1 MNGRVLVAVEN
12 EERRS
17 RVVAALGEI
26 AELVVVGAVEA
37 RNDVSLVVDDTDQE
51 VDFLLVDA
59 DFGERAV
66 LSMTR
71 EVTTLRPDLG
81 VVVLA
86 DNPSVEFYAAAM
98 EAGARGLMPTNPS
111 VEDLHGRL
119 AQISDWQ
126 RRVRSMAYASSGAD
140 AAGRVVVVTGAKGG
154 VGTST
159 IALHLALTAVRGG
172 GDLRVCLVDLD
183 LQQRGLRHLLDLN
196 GRRTILDLVP
206 VAENVTGRHVDE
218 ALFGHYSGLKVLL
231 APHEPERA
239 DEVTSDAARYI
250 LGAVRDQFDLVV
262 VDAGS
267 VVTEASAVAMD
278 FADDLILVATPDV
291 PALRGARETLAL
303 MTRLEVAKTGDVKM
317 LFNRANPRAE
327 VQPELGRRITGTE
340 AFKVAVP
347 EDWKHLEE
355 VANGASALDLGD
367 SPFRRAITALGREL
381 HLGSRLGPQAPGGP
395 APASDADQAIAEM
408 KSRRSRRRRRKDEGG
423 QTTIEMIFGIAV
435 SAALFLL
442 LLQVA
447 LYAMATVSSR
457 RAADAAA
464 ITGNRDGLQPRSV
477 RAQEAAESRVPGFM
491 DVKVE
496 DNGDGTFSAT
506 VEVPQ
511 IVPLGDLSIT
521 QDGTYTD

>member
-12 EERRS
+12 EERRN
-17 RVVAALGEI
+17 RVVVALGEI
-26 AELVVVGAVEA
+26 GELVILGAVEA
-37 RNDVSLVVDDTDQE
+37 RSDVALVVDDTDQE
-51 VDFLLVDA
+51 IDLLLVDV
-59 DFGERAV
+59 DFGEQAV

-71 EVTTLRPDLG
+71 ELTKVRPDLG
-81 VVVLA
+81 VVILA
-86 DNPSVEFYAAAM
+86 DHPSVEFFSAAM
-98 EAGARGLMPTNPS
+98 EAGARGLLPTNPS

-119 AQISDWQ
+119 AQIADWQ
-126 RRVRSMAYASSGAD
+126 RRVRSMAFASSGAD

-172 GDLRVCLVDLD
+172 NGRRVCLVDLD
-183 LQQRGLRHLLDLN
+183 LQQRGLRHLLDVH

-218 ALFGHYSGLKVLL
+218 ALFGHYSGLKMLL

-239 DEVTSDAARYI
+239 DEVTGDATRYI
-250 LGAVRDQFDLVV
+250 LGAIRDQFDVV
-262 VDAGS
+262 IVDAGS
-267 VVTEASAVAMD
+267 VLTEPGAVAMD

-291 PALRGARETLAL
+291 PALRGARETLG
-303 MTRLEVAKTGDVKM
+303 MMSRLEVAKAGDVKV
-317 LFNRANPRAE
+317 LFNRASPRSE
-327 VQPELGRRITGTE
+327 VQPDLGRRITGTE

-367 SPFRRAITALGREL
+367 SPFRRAIIALGREL
-381 HLGSRLGPQAPGGP
+381 QLGTRLRPQAAGEPVLR
-395 APASDADQAIAEM
+395 SEADQAIAEM
-408 KSRRSRRRRRKDEGG
+408 KSRRGKRRKRGDAG
-423 QTTIEMIFGIAV
+423 QTTVEMIFGIAV

-442 LLQVA
+442 LLQMA
-447 LYAMATVSSR
+447 LYAVATVSSR

-464 ITGNRDGLQPRSV
+464 IIGTRDGLMSRQM
-477 RAQEAAESRVPGFM
+477 RAQEAAESRVPGFL
-491 DVKVE
+491 DVQVR
-496 DNGDGTFSAT
+496 DHGDGTFTAE
-506 VEVPQ
+506 VWVPQ

-521 QDGTYTD
+521 QSGSYTD